1 MCLWPG
7 PTLSFWDVLMKM
19 GVGSS
24 RGWAIGA
31 SNIFGSLLIG
41 CGEGGFDG
49 FACGISRRRTGSGGS
64 ASGGGLFAVRKN
76 DSEAELALLGFF
88 YVHAST

>member
-1 MCLWPG
+1 
-7 PTLSFWDVLMKM
+7 MKM

-49 FACGISRRRTGSGGS
+49 FACGVLSSCDPPSGISRRRTGSGGS
-64 ASGGGLFAVRKN
+64 ASGGGLFAVREN